1 MATNGIWKIDKR
13 LDNVLKYTTNA
24 EKTKNENYNNEFYCN
39 LHNVIDYVEADYKT
53 EKQLYVSALNCSV
66 ETAEEEMI
74 LTKKRFNKTGGIL
87 GFHAYQSFSEGE
99 VSPEM
104 AHEIG
109 VKLAEEMWG
118 DRFEV
123 VISTHL
129 NTKHYH
135 NHFVVNS
142 VSFVDGKRY
151 YDNRTTYAEFR
162 KVSNL
167 ICEEYGLNTLKEKSC
182 KRSKINYANYQ
193 KGNYEKNNYYTR
205 AKEDLDRAILQAYDY
220 KDFCNLMK
228 LMDYDV
234 MIRYNR
240 ISIRRK
246 GYKKNI
252 RIERCFGEDYTIE
265 KLNERIETTSA
276 PRIPFIEVFGNTKYE
291 INKNN
296 YTKPQIKGIYG
307 LYLHYCYLLKVF
319 PVKYPKQKLSPQL
332 RLDINKMEKISE
344 EARLLVSKDLKTNE
358 QFFLYRE
365 EKIKRRDELTEK
377 RYELW
382 NKHKKSK
389 NAEEQRKIS
398 KHIDSINE
406 ELEPLR
412 KEVILCD
419 DILERSKKIEENLS
433 QEEIENGKE
442 VNKNE
447 FIR

>member
-1 MATNGIWKIDKR
+1 MATTGIWKIDKR

-24 EKTKNENYNNEFYCN
+24 EKTKNENYNKEFYCN

-87 GFHAYQSFSEGE
+87 GFHAFQSFKEGE
-99 VSPEM
+99 VSPEI

-135 NHFVVNS
+135 NHFVINS
-142 VSFVDGKRY
+142 VSFLDGKRY
-151 YDNRTTYAEFR
+151 YDKRETYAELR
-162 KVSNL
+162 KLSDS
-167 ICEEYGLNTLKEKSC
+167 ICEEYGISYLKEKSC
-182 KRSKINYANYQ
+182 KKSKINYANYQ
-193 KGNYEKNNYYTR
+193 KGNYENNNYYTR

-252 RIERCFGEDYTIE
+252 RIERCYGEDYTIE
-265 KLNERIETTSA
+265 NLNNRIETTSA
-276 PRIPFIEVFGNTKYE
+276 PRIPFIEVYGNTKYE

-296 YTKPQIKGIYG
+296 YTKPKTKGIYG

-319 PVKYPKQKLSPQL
+319 PVKYPKQKLSPQI

-344 EARLLVSKDLKTNE
+344 EARLLVSKELKTNE
-358 QFFLYRE
+358 QFFLFRE

-377 RYELW
+377 RYKLW

-389 NAEEQRKIS
+389 NIEEKKKIS
-398 KHIDSINE
+398 KQIDEINA

>member
-24 EKTKNENYNNEFYCN
+24 DKTKNENYNNEFYCN

-53 EKQLYVSALNCSV
+53 EKKLYVSALNCSV

-87 GFHAYQSFSEGE
+87 GFHAFQSFSEGE

-296 YTKPQIKGIYG
+296 YTKPKIKGIYG

-319 PVKYPKQKLSPQL
+319 PVKYPKQKLSPQI

-389 NAEEQRKIS
+389 NIEEKKKIS
-398 KHIDSINE
+398 KQIDTINE

-412 KEVILCD
+412 KEVVLCD
-419 DILERSKKIEENLS
+419 DILERSKKIEDNLS